1 MKCLHIYADEA
12 GESHLA
18 DIDIPLVPT
27 EVFPGV
33 PALDISARYRATSVR
48 FAWIPPG
55 IREAG
60 WHVTPVRQLVVWL
73 TGGVEFETSDSEKR
87 RCERGA
93 VVLAEDTFGKGHIT
107 RIPDG
112 HPDEGQL
119 LMFVPVPDGL
129 SGDASSEGIKR

>member
-33 PALDISARYRATSVR
+33 PALNLSARYRATSVR

-55 IREAG
+55 IQEAG

-73 TGGVEFETSDSEKR
+73 TGSVEFETSDSEKR

-107 RIPDG
+107 RILDG